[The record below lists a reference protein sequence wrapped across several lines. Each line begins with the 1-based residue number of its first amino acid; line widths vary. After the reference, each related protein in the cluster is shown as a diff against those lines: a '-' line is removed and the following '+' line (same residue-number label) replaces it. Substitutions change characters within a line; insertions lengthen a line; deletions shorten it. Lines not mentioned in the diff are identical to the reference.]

1 MTNKDKDANM
11 FLNFDKYITTIAD
24 YNWKNIGSHNEYI
37 DISAE
42 DPLFVNKQM
51 DNIDGD
57 YYLAIKGLDDC
68 FFNLYISTQ
77 DVKIMT
83 LEKGSP
89 AGCTCESEND
99 NCYFRF
105 ENINNPSIRE
115 VYEQDLVFYT
125 EYTYGSGGI
134 YGKLYPNGNME
145 DIVSSLPSK
154 SNHDIGFDS
163 SDFLYVCLK
172 KN

>member
-1 MTNKDKDANM
+1 MK
-11 FLNFDKYITTIAD
+11 FIKYIVTLIMILFIINAISPIVSA
-24 YNWKNIGSHNEYI
+24 NEVNGQSNNIQIIKDGIYKIKSRVGSNKYI

-105 ENINNPSIRE
+105 ENINN
-115 VYEQDLVFYT
+115 L
-125 EYTYGSGGI
+125 
-134 YGKLYPNGNME
+134 
-145 DIVSSLPSK
+145 
-154 SNHDIGFDS
+154 
-163 SDFLYVCLK
+163 
-172 KN
+172 